1 MANAA
6 HQQIVSILEWYEAMG
21 VDETVGDAPV
31 DFRALG
37 RRPAAPAAD
46 QARPQPSATPDQPA
60 ASTVAP
66 TVAPATRA
74 PAPATAP
81 LGVSEAQ
88 KSADREAHAAG
99 TLAEL
104 RATLEAFEGCALK
117 ATATNLVFADGHADA
132 PLMVIGEAP
141 GADEDRQ
148 GLPFVGASGKLLD
161 RMLAAIGLD
170 RHAEQ
175 AEAGAYITNIL
186 PWRPPGNR
194 QPNAGEVAVCLP
206 FLWRHIALKK
216 PRVVMMAGGVSAKT
230 LLNTDRG
237 IMRLRGQWFDLTVP
251 GLDRPIP
258 AIATF
263 HPAYLLRQPAQKREV
278 WRDLLAVRARLDATG
293 TG

>member
-1 MANAA
+1 MAKAA
-6 HQQIVSILEWYEAMG
+6 LQQIVSILEWYEAMG
-21 VDETVGDAPV
+21 VDETVGDTPV
-31 DFRALG
+31 DFRALA
-37 RRPAAPAAD
+37 RRPAPTAD
-46 QARPQPSATPDQPA
+46 QARPPSPVAPDAPPTARSAT
-60 ASTVAP
+60 S
-66 TVAPATRA
+66 APARA
-74 PAPATAP
+74 TPSTGSGP

-88 KSADREAHAAG
+88 QSADREAHAAG
-99 TLAEL
+99 TLAAL

-117 ATATNLVFADGHADA
+117 ATATNLVFADGHPEA

-170 RHAEQ
+170 CHAER
-175 AEAGAYITNIL
+175 AEASAYITNIL

-206 FLWRHIALKK
+206 FLWRHIALKR

-237 IMRLRGQWFDLTVP
+237 IMRLRGQWFDLAVP
-251 GLDRPIP
+251 GLERPVP

-278 WRDLLAVRARLDATG
+278 WRDLLSVRARLDATRAG
-293 TG
+293 